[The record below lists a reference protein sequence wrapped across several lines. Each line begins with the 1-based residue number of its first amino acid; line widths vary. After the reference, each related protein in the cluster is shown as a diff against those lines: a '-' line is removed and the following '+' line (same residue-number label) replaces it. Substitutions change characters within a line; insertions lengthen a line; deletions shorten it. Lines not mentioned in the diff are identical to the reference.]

1 MIIVVGEVRF
11 GSGEIERLK
20 GDFARAIAAT
30 RVEDGCDHYAYA
42 VDLLDP
48 DLLHVTERW
57 RDAAALDAHMAT
69 PHVAELA
76 RLLHEAQVETISI
89 RAYETGEMKTLLGA

>member
-11 GSGEIERLK
+11 GAGEIERLRD
-20 GDFARAIAAT
+20 DFARAIAAT

-57 RDAAALDAHMAT
+57 RDAVALDAHMAT
-69 PHVAELA
+69 PQVAELA

-89 RAYETGEMKTLLGA
+89 RAYEAGDMKTLLGA

>member
-11 GSGEIERLK
+11 GAGEIERLRD
-20 GDFARAIAAT
+20 DFARAIAAT

-76 RLLHEAQVETISI
+76 RLLHEAQVEAISI